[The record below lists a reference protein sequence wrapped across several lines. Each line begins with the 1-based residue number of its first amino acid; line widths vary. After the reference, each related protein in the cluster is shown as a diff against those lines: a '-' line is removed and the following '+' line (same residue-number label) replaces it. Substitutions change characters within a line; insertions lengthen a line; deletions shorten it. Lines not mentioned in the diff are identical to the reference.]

1 MLCGTPV
8 VMTDTPGGRV
18 PVQLT
23 GMGKIVPRNDWRALG
38 EGIVEVLSIRDRF
51 VRPVEEIEA
60 HFSGEET
67 VSRYEQLFGLHAAR
81 AEEAAA
87 PTFSSSAPSNTD

>member
-23 GMGKIVPRNDWRALG
+23 GMGKIVPMGDWQALG
-38 EGIVEVLSIRDRF
+38 EALVEVIRDRPRF
-51 VRPVEEIEA
+51 VRPAAEIA
-60 HFSGEET
+60 RHFSPDET
-67 VSRYEQLFGLHAAR
+67 ISQYEDLFRLHAR
-81 AEEAAA
+81 PAAHPA
-87 PTFSSSAPSNTD
+87 SAIERQAAL